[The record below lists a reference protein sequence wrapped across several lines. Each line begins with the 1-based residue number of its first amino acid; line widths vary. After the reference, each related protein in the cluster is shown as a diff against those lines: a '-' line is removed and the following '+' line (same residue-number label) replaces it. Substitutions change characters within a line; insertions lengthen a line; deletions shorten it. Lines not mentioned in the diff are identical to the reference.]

1 MVLFIMKVDVRENPF
16 EKRIHIPHLGQ
27 RIIKSAIAV
36 FLCLVIYMLR
46 GYQGLVTQS
55 TVAAIICIQPYRS
68 DGIQTSLNRIIGTLV
83 GAFWGVLFL
92 LATTTIN
99 SSVIK
104 LPMLVIYLMMAIGI
118 IATLYTTV
126 VLRKTDAAALSA
138 IVFICIVGPWPDLE
152 APLDQTL
159 DRIIDTTIGIVVA
172 GIVNAVSLP
181 RKKHPEYLFFIRLQD
196 LVPDRYSHVSSR
208 VLVMLNRLYN
218 DGANICLI
226 SKWAPAFLLSQMGI
240 MSISHPVIVMD
251 GAGLYDIPNKKYL
264 DLIPIPE
271 EDVSYLIDI
280 FNKLDIG
287 YGIYA
292 VRNSSLMI
300 YRGGPMNWAEVQ
312 EYSIMKRS
320 PYRNYVEGDPS
331 PEDQVTFIRT
341 IDIDRKLNPLEEKLR
356 ELIPEDRFRI
366 VRRPQHKM
374 EGYSGL
380 YFYNPEAT
388 VEHMKQIV
396 LEKLDHDDNKT
407 YTPIDMIMHEAYTTD
422 NEAVALLNKTRSI
435 YEPVRLPWR

>member
-1 MVLFIMKVDVRENPF
+1 MKVNVRENPLGKKF
-16 EKRIHIPHLGQ
+16 RLPHLGQ

-36 FLCLVIYMLR
+36 FLCLIIYMLR
-46 GYQGLVTQS
+46 GYQGMVTQS

-68 DGIQTSLNRIIGTLV
+68 DEIQTSLNRIIGTLV

-92 LATTTIN
+92 LMTAYVD

-104 LPMLVIYLMMAIGI
+104 LPMFVIYLLMALGI

-126 VLRKTDAAALSA
+126 VLRKTDAASLSA
-138 IVFICIVGPWPDLE
+138 IVFICIVGPWPELE
-152 APLDQTL
+152 TPLIQTM
-159 DRIIDTTIGIVVA
+159 DRIIDTVIGIVVA
-172 GIVNAVSLP
+172 GLVNTLKLP
-181 RKKHPEYLFFIRLQD
+181 RNKHPEYLFFIRLQD

-218 DGANICLI
+218 EGANICLI
-226 SKWAPAFLLSQMGI
+226 SKWAPAFILSQMGI

-264 DLIPIPE
+264 DLIPILKE
-271 EDVSYLIDI
+271 NVFYLKDI
-280 FNKLDIG
+280 FKKMDIG
-287 YGIYA
+287 YAIYA

-300 YRGGPMNWAEVQ
+300 YRCGPMNWAEIQ

-341 IDIDRKLNPLEEKLR
+341 IDIDRKINLLEEKLR
-356 ELIPEDRFRI
+356 QLIPKDRFRI
-366 VRRPQHKM
+366 VRRSQHKM

-380 YFYNPEAT
+380 YFYHPDAT

-396 LEKLDHDDNKT
+396 MEKLNQDGKQT
-407 YTPIDMIMHEAYTTD
+407 FIPIDMIMHEDYSTD

-435 YEPVRLPWR
+435 YEPVSLPWK